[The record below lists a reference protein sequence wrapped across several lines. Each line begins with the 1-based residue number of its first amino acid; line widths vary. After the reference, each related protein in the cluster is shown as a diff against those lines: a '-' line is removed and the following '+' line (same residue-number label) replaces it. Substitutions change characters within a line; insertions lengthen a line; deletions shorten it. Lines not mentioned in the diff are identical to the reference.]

1 MGRVAKKPQYEAFN
15 RGFNCFGR
23 HQEHTQSLGDWRR
36 PDLPL
41 MLEIGAG
48 AAAVSLA
55 FSSQNPNWQVL
66 ALDRKS
72 DRLHKAARR
81 NKNASLAFL
90 QADFDD
96 FDTYVDLRGQVN
108 LLWLAFP
115 DPQPGKRR
123 EKHRLTHPARLVL
136 YRSLLGKG
144 AAVRLK
150 TDDPVMF
157 SYSLEVF
164 QAQADFTIESVIE
177 DLVAAGYENQP
188 DDVRV
193 LTQYERRFLE
203 RGLPIRYLE
212 ARFRP

>member
-1 MGRVAKKPQYEAFN
+1 MGRVAKTPQYEAFN

-23 HQEHTQSLGDWRR
+23 HQEHTRSLSDWRR
-36 PDLPL
+36 PDLSL

-55 FSSQNPNWQVL
+55 FSSHNPDWRVL

-72 DRLHKAARR
+72 DRLYKAARQ
-81 NKNASLAFL
+81 NQSANLAFL

-96 FDTYVDLRGQVN
+96 LESYVDLRGQVD
-108 LLWLAFP
+108 LIWLAFP

-123 EKHRLTHPARLVL
+123 EKHRLIHPTRLVL
-136 YRSLLGKG
+136 YRLLLREG
-144 AAVRLK
+144 ATIRLK
-150 TDDPVMF
+150 TDDPAMF

-164 QAQADFTIESVIE
+164 QGQADFTIEAIIE
-177 DLVAAGYENQP
+177 DLATAGYENQP
-188 DDVRV
+188 DDVRI
-193 LTQYERRFLE
+193 LTKYERCFLE

-212 ARFRP
+212 MRFRP

>member
-1 MGRVAKKPQYEAFN
+1 MGRVAKTPQYEAFN
-15 RGFNCFGR
+15 RGLNCFGR
-23 HQEHTQSLGDWRR
+23 HQKHAQSLGDWRR
-36 PDLPL
+36 PELPL

-55 FSSQNPNWQVL
+55 FSSQNSDWQVL

-72 DRLHKAARR
+72 DRLHKAARQ
-81 NKNASLAFL
+81 NESANLAFL

-96 FDTYVDLRGQVN
+96 LAGYVDLGGQVD

-115 DPQPGKRR
+115 DPQPGRRR
-123 EKHRLTHPARLVL
+123 EKHRLTHPARLVS

-144 AAVRLK
+144 AAIRLK
-150 TDDPVMF
+150 TDDPAMF

-164 QAQADFTIESVIE
+164 QSQTDFVIESVIE
-177 DLVAAGYENQP
+177 DLEAAGYENQP

-193 LTQYERRFLE
+193 LTKYEKRFLE

-212 ARFRP
+212 VRFRA